1 MRMKATQLELSLS
14 DRIAETFKDRDS
26 FNIKEA
32 YEQCQ
37 DKPATT
43 VRGRIYDNIG
53 KKFEKISRGVY
64 RVIKGVSEC
73 LIVEGNGRDLSVIPD
88 GSIDLIVT
96 DYPWEDKKSNRG
108 GNRNFVSSYEQATFQ
123 YTLED
128 FKEKARVLKDSA
140 FLVEF
145 LPAEN
150 ESNYEEL
157 FRIKQL
163 AKEAGFQYYAKV
175 MWKKGTFVSN
185 TGRKSKNSEDVM
197 IFSKGQA
204 RALRL
209 DAKKTKQT
217 GVPSYM
223 SGSHLMLPTF
233 FDVQPASTKQ
243 KIHQAEKPV
252 ELLEKIIEHLSL
264 EGECVLDQFAG
275 SGNTGVAALKQNRN
289 CVLVELLKENVE
301 KINQRM
307 QETFGNV
314 TQVFSNPNLNLIPSG
329 V

>member
-1 MRMKATQLELSLS
+1 MTMKVMQLELSLS
-14 DRIAETFKDRDS
+14 DRLVETFKDCES
-26 FNIKEA
+26 FEIKEA
-32 YEQCQ
+32 YDICQ

-43 VRGRIYDNIG
+43 VRGRIYDNLG

-88 GSIDLIVT
+88 GSVDLIVT
-96 DYPWEDKKSNRG
+96 DYPWADRKSNRG
-108 GNRNFVSSYEQATFQ
+108 GNRNFVSSYEEETFQ
-123 YTLED
+123 YTLGD

-175 MWKKGTFVSN
+175 SWKKGTFVSN
-185 TGRKSKNSEDVM
+185 TGRKAKNTEDVM
-197 IFSKGQA
+197 IFSKGKA

-209 DAKKTKQT
+209 DVKKTNQT
-217 GVPSYM
+217 GTPQYM
-223 SGSHLMLPTF
+223 SGSHKMLPTM
-233 FDVQPASTKQ
+233 FDVQPASLKE

-252 ELLEKIIEHLSL
+252 ELLEQIIEHLSV

-275 SGNTGVAALKQNRN
+275 SGNTGVAALNKNRN
-289 CVLVELLKENVE
+289 CILIEILKDNIQ
-301 KINQRM
+301 KINNRL
-307 QETFGNV
+307 QERFGEV
-314 TQVFSNPNLNLIPSG
+314 TQVFSSEPSLTPCF
-329 V
+329 